1 MVTATAPVTFV
12 SLALG
17 TLLKPMFDSSTP
29 PPVPE
34 LSMTPLSNVKPAT
47 CAPPDAALTPLIP
60 LPEVFRIFKKL
71 NDGDFVKVK
80 ETP

>member
-1 MVTATAPVTFV
+1 MIVTVPVRFV

-17 TLLKPMFDSSTP
+17 TLLKPMFDSSIA

-34 LSMTPLSNVKPAT
+34 LSITPLLKVKFVT
-47 CAPPDAALTPLIP
+47 CAPPDAAFTPLMP
-60 LPEVFRIFKKL
+60 LPEVFRIFTKL
-71 NDGDFVKVK
+71 NEGFLVKVK